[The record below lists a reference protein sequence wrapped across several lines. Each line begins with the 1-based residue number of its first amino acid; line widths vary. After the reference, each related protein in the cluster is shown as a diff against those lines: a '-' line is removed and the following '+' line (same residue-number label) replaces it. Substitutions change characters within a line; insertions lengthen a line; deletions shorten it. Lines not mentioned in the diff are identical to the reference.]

1 MSRKSTIAKAV
12 DITTV
17 LGPTTSL
24 SGTLS
29 FESNLMIRG
38 QFEGDI
44 DAKGALYIDE
54 GATVNAGRIR
64 AVSIFVAGSV
74 RGNLEAADKVEL
86 KPNAQIRGNV
96 RAARLR
102 IADGVIFEG
111 RCEMIRSSDAFDPF
125 AAKAGSGS

>member
-1 MSRKSTIAKAV
+1 
-12 DITTV
+12 
-17 LGPTTSL
+17 
-24 SGTLS
+24 
-29 FESNLMIRG
+29 
-38 QFEGDI
+38 
-44 DAKGALYIDE
+44 
-54 GATVNAGRIR
+54 VNAGRIR